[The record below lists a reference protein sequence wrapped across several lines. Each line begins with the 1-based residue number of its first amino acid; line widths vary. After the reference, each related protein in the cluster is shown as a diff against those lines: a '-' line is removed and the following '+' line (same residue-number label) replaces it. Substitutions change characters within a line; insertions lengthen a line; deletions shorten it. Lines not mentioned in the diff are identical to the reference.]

1 MLLKHI
7 YIYIFRRFFSLHP
20 SKDEVSCSNLRLD
33 LSCYLL
39 DRIGQEYML
48 QQRLSII
55 IIGLLASALAIGS
68 SFVKSQAQ
76 SQIPNPSQST
86 APLSPAERL
95 DEWSENSPNEP
106 IPAAIFFEQRV
117 PDAKLVQLMRRYSVE
132 PKAVYMSVAG
142 MSGTHRVYKDKEAET
157 VITEARQ
164 KTAQMMLNSRNSGK
178 VRAKDFVER
187 QPSEESLAQSP
198 EEASSIDTNDARS
211 LLENIEQNEAALA
224 HAQGNQPLIYGA
236 EVVGSIENI
245 RKLAADPMVKGF
257 EPGVKVN
264 GRVIVPQSSLPQQI
278 KTSQDMA
285 DRTQAIRALNAAEVR
300 TRIEKIAREG
310 VKGGNQ

>member
-1 MLLKHI
+1 
-7 YIYIFRRFFSLHP
+7 
-20 SKDEVSCSNLRLD
+20 
-33 LSCYLL
+33 
-39 DRIGQEYML
+39 
-48 QQRLSII
+48 
-55 IIGLLASALAIGS
+55 
-68 SFVKSQAQ
+68 
-76 SQIPNPSQST
+76 
-86 APLSPAERL
+86 
-95 DEWSENSPNEP
+95 
-106 IPAAIFFEQRV
+106 
-117 PDAKLVQLMRRYSVE
+117 MRHYSVE

-198 EEASSIDTNDARS
+198 EEASPNDARS

-264 GRVIVPQSSLPQQI
+264 GRVIVPQSNLPQQI

-300 TRIEKIAREG
+300 TRIENIAREG